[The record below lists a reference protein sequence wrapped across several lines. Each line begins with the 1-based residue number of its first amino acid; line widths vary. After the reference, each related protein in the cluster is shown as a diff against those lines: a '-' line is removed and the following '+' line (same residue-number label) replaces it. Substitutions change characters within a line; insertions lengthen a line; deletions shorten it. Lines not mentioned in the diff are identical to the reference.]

1 MNDARTGFFD
11 SLIAAARE
19 NPLSAALVGGGAL
32 WLLIGEEK
40 LKGAARSAV
49 SAASDAVDS
58 GSSALRATA
67 TSARRTATPSAAP
80 EWDHEASIGAGESL
94 RSAGAAA
101 TEAISETFDGVSD
114 RFNGGAT
121 LARDQLSKL
130 GDAFPAGETLTK
142 ARSSLGDMLERQPLV
157 LGAVGLA
164 IGATIAGAFRTSDL
178 ESQYVGEIGANLK
191 DEVSSRGTAVS
202 KALREASDSVMAEVG
217 DTGAEAVDRLK
228 QAGTDAAQAAMDL
241 MK

>member
-1 MNDARTGFFD
+1 MNDAQTGFFD

-32 WLLIGEEK
+32 WLLIGDEK

-49 SAASDAVDS
+49 NAASDAVDS
-58 GSSALRATA
+58 GSSALRVAATG
-67 TSARRTATPSAAP
+67 ARRTAAP
-80 EWDHEASIGAGESL
+80 ESDHEASTGDSKSL

-101 TEAISETFDGVSD
+101 TEAISETLGGVRD
-114 RFNGGAT
+114 RLNGGAT
-121 LARDQLSKL
+121 FASEQFGKL

-164 IGATIAGAFRTSDL
+164 IGATIAGAFRTSDI
-178 ESQYVGEIGANLK
+178 ESEYVGEISADLK
-191 DEVSSRGTAVS
+191 DELSRRGTAVS

-217 DTGAEAVDRLK
+217 DTGTEAVDRLK
-228 QAGTDAAQAAMDL
+228 QAGTDAAQAAMDR